1 MALLQAL
8 ESTPYLNA
16 AILAAVLAAALVLLS
31 PKLENNRLWRA
42 TITPLASIIGS
53 GFLVIGPILSTS
65 YGEYAPIVMVGLCLV
80 AYLFGMAI
88 RYNIAQ
94 RADASDARG
103 ASVQGLEMAAS
114 WSLGIAYI
122 ISVAYYLNLFG
133 AFGVSLTEVND
144 AVHAKLLTTSI
155 FLFVLLTGWTRGFT
169 ALEKL
174 EQLSVSFKLAIIAG
188 LILGLAIYFAGHAA
202 SGELV
207 VNPSTRT
214 GAGALALVFGL
225 VVTVQGFET
234 SRYLGDEYDAK
245 TRIRSMRLAQWIS
258 TAIYMVYIGLMA
270 YVFPAGE
277 LELKETE
284 IVSMMDL
291 VAPILPLLLVAAAL
305 SAQLSAAVADTGGA
319 GGLFVELTCRR
330 VDEKHAYLLLV
341 GIGLAV
347 TWLFNVFEIIA
358 YASRAFALYY
368 GMQAAIAAAT
378 AHERGAPAWR
388 VLAYGALAA
397 LGLAIAVFGTP
408 AEV

>member
-1 MALLQAL
+1 MFASA
-8 ESTPYLNA
+8 S
-16 AILAAVLAAALVLLS
+16 ILAAVLLTGAVLFHPRLVRA
-31 PKLENNRLWRA
+31 RLWRA

-53 GFLVIGPILSTS
+53 GFLVLGPLLEVS
-65 YGEYAPIVMVGLCLV
+65 YGAYAPLAMAFLCVL
-80 AYLFGMAI
+80 AYAFGDAV
-88 RYNIAQ
+88 RFNIA
-94 RADASDARG
+94 ALDASANRG
-103 ASVQGLEMAAS
+103 HLSERLEQSAS
-114 WSLGIAYI
+114 WVLAFAYI

>member
-133 AFGVSLTEVND
+133 AFGVSLTNVD
-144 AVHAKLLTTSI
+144 DPLHAKILTTA
-155 FLFVLLTGWTRGFT
+155 VYLLILIVGWTRGFK
-169 ALEKL
+169 ALEHL
-174 EQLSVSFKLAIIAG
+174 EYFSVAGKLAIISG
-188 LILGLAIYFAGHAA
+188 LIVGLIAHFGAA
-202 SGELV
+202 YSSGELV
-207 VNPSTRT
+207 ANAAKLSGWP
-214 GAGALALVFGL
+214 ALTLAFGL
-225 VVTVQGFET
+225 IVTVQGFET
-234 SRYLGDEYDAK
+234 SRYLGKEYDSD
-245 TRIRSMRLAQWIS
+245 TRIRSMRLAQWSSTMIYVVYILLVTYAFDNVQVKLTE
-258 TAIYMVYIGLMA
+258 TAIVD
-270 YVFPAGE
+270 
-277 LELKETE
+277 
-284 IVSMMDL
+284 MMHV
-291 VAPILPLLLVAAAL
+291 VAPILPALLVAAAL
-305 SAQLSAAVADTGGA
+305 AAQFSAAVADTGGG
-319 GGLFVELTCRR
+319 GGLIAELTAERLSIR
-330 VDEKHAYLLLV
+330 QAYAVLV
-341 GIGLAV
+341 VLGLV
-347 TWLFNVFEIIA
+347 LTWSANVFEIIS
-358 YASRAFALYY
+358 YASRAFAIYY
-368 GMQAAIAAAT
+368 GLQAAIACVEARSNGHHGQST
-378 AHERGAPAWR
+378 AF
-388 VLAYGALAA
+388 GALAM
-397 LGLAIAVFGTP
+397 LGLLIAVFGQ
-408 AEV
+408 AVEG

>member
-1 MALLQAL
+1 MFASA
-8 ESTPYLNA
+8 S
-16 AILAAVLAAALVLLS
+16 ILAAVLLTGAVLFHPRLVRA
-31 PKLENNRLWRA
+31 RLWRA

-53 GFLVIGPILSTS
+53 GFLVLGPLLEVS
-65 YGEYAPIVMVGLCLV
+65 YGAYAPLAMAFLCVL
-80 AYLFGMAI
+80 AYAFGDAV
-88 RYNIAQ
+88 RFNIA
-94 RADASDARG
+94 ALDASANRG
-103 ASVQGLEMAAS
+103 HLSERLERSAS
-114 WSLGIAYI
+114 WVLAFAYI

-319 GGLFVELTCRR
+319 GGLFVELTRRR

>member
-1 MALLQAL
+1 MFASA
-8 ESTPYLNA
+8 S
-16 AILAAVLAAALVLLS
+16 ILAAVLLTGAVLFHPRLVRA
-31 PKLENNRLWRA
+31 RLWRA

-53 GFLVIGPILSTS
+53 GFLVLGPLLEVS
-65 YGEYAPIVMVGLCLV
+65 YGAYAPLAMAFLCVL
-80 AYLFGMAI
+80 AYAFGDAV
-88 RYNIAQ
+88 RFNIA
-94 RADASDARG
+94 ALDASANRG
-103 ASVQGLEMAAS
+103 HLSERLEQSAS
-114 WSLGIAYI
+114 WVLAFAYI

-155 FLFVLLTGWTRGFT
+155 SLFVLLTGWTRGFT

>member
-1 MALLQAL
+1 MFASA
-8 ESTPYLNA
+8 S
-16 AILAAVLAAALVLLS
+16 ILAAVLLTGAVLFHPRLVRA
-31 PKLENNRLWRA
+31 RLWRA

-53 GFLVIGPILSTS
+53 GFLVLGPLLEVS
-65 YGEYAPIVMVGLCLV
+65 YGAYAPLAMAFLCVL
-80 AYLFGMAI
+80 AYAFGDAV
-88 RYNIAQ
+88 RFNIA
-94 RADASDARG
+94 ALDASANRG
-103 ASVQGLEMAAS
+103 HLSERLEQSAS
-114 WSLGIAYI
+114 WVLAFAYI

-319 GGLFVELTCRR
+319 GGLFVELTRRR

>member
-1 MALLQAL
+1 MFASA
-8 ESTPYLNA
+8 S
-16 AILAAVLAAALVLLS
+16 ILAAVLLTGAVLFHPRLVRA
-31 PKLENNRLWRA
+31 RLWRA

-53 GFLVIGPILSTS
+53 GFLVLGPLLEVS
-65 YGEYAPIVMVGLCLV
+65 YGAYAPLAMAFLCVL
-80 AYLFGMAI
+80 AYAFGDAV
-88 RYNIAQ
+88 RFNIA
-94 RADASDARG
+94 ALDASANRG
-103 ASVQGLEMAAS
+103 HLSERLERSAS
-114 WSLGIAYI
+114 WVLAFAYI